1 MNDTSQNLKRH
12 IELLKRKK
20 KVLSQN
26 KSFLKENR
34 AEALELM
41 KYSAA
46 VDTHIFW
53 EDRFEVASLIQPF
66 LNKEM
71 DAEEFHDSLFGLRR
85 NHIAKCKKFLSKL
98 ISEEIKYFFPNKESY
113 KVKGFLTF
121 LYCECENF
129 ELNFDEE
136 ELYTS
141 IRNGF

>member
-1 MNDTSQNLKRH
+1 
-12 IELLKRKK
+12 
-20 KVLSQN
+20 
-26 KSFLKENR
+26 
-34 AEALELM
+34 
-41 KYSAA
+41 
-46 VDTHIFW
+46 
-53 EDRFEVASLIQPF
+53 
-66 LNKEM
+66 M

-141 IRNGF
+141 IRNGFLKFQKILNEE

>member
-1 MNDTSQNLKRH
+1 
-12 IELLKRKK
+12 
-20 KVLSQN
+20 
-26 KSFLKENR
+26 
-34 AEALELM
+34 M

-141 IRNGF
+141 IRNGFLKFQKILNEE